1 MKIALKYPEVDYGP
15 LTLLIGK
22 WTGDKGMDV
31 APHPD
36 EEKEENPYTETIT
49 FEESGALKNAKKQT
63 VSMVRYLQVV
73 SRKSNGET
81 FHEQVGFFMWDADT
95 QTVMH
100 SLTIPRGLA
109 LRRASPLP
117 GPRGR
122 RADRRDRPRPRSRL
136 HRDQA
141 QPVDDDHRA
150 RNDEHRVIPLAV
162 LRIRGLTG
170 SGRYSRNA
178 GSSFGT
184 PRSASARSSFVR
196 STR

>member
-1 MKIALKYPEVDYGP
+1 MKVALKYPEVDYGP
-15 LTLLIGK
+15 LTMPIGK

-95 QTVMH
+95 RTVMH

-109 LRRASPLP
+109 LVAGGKVTASSDDEVSVKVEARDGDPDWGIAQSPFLRDNARTVSFIETFTV
-117 GPRGR
+117 GEDKLSYSMTTNLEIYGR
-122 RADRRDRPRPRSRL
+122 EF
-136 HRDQA
+136 
-141 QPVDDDHRA
+141 
-150 RNDEHRVIPLAV
+150 EHTDVNELTRVSV
-162 LRIRGLTG
+162 LQE
-170 SGRYSRNA
+170 A
-178 GSSFGT
+178 
-184 PRSASARSSFVR
+184 
-196 STR
+196 